1 MRVHPKVLE
10 TEIRAADQGMVWYN
24 NIVDHHLF
32 LMLKIELDPNLG
44 TIKKVSDET
53 QIKSH
58 DATTKTTH
66 FVQESVCLKT
76 KPNNPS
82 IWFNAEIGRTIFET
96 ISA

>member
-44 TIKKVSDET
+44 TIKKSQRRNANKIARRDHKNDPFRPRIGLFKNKT
-53 QIKSH
+53 Q
-58 DATTKTTH
+58 
-66 FVQESVCLKT
+66 
-76 KPNNPS
+76 
-82 IWFNAEIGRTIFET
+82 
-96 ISA
+96 